1 MQLFF
6 LQKEKRV
13 PLLRKATAM
22 RLFDTHAHLLDE
34 RFDEDREAVMAS
46 LPGKDIAYML
56 EACTQVP
63 DAENTLAFVR
73 KYPFVVAALGTHPHE
88 AAGMTDTHLTQLETL
103 LNDEKAVAVGEIGLD
118 YHYDFSPRDVQ
129 KKWFSEQ
136 LTLARAKKLP
146 AVLHVREADGD
157 ALSLLRAQKDGLT
170 GVMHCFSGSY
180 ETAKACLDLG
190 LYIAFGGALTFQNAK
205 KALEIA
211 AKLPTDRLL
220 IETDCPYMTPVPYR
234 GKRNDPS
241 LVRLVCEKLAELRS
255 MDAEEVAQITLQNG
269 LRLFGM
275 DAE

>member
-1 MQLFF
+1 
-6 LQKEKRV
+6 
-13 PLLRKATAM
+13 M
-22 RLFDTHAHLLDE
+22 RLFDTHAHLLDD
-34 RFDEDREAVMAS
+34 RFDEDREAVVAF
-46 LPGKDIAYML
+46 LPEKNIAYML

-63 DAENTLAFVR
+63 DAEKTLAFAH

-88 AAGMTDTHLTQLETL
+88 AAGMETEHLTLLETL
-103 LNDEKAVAVGEIGLD
+103 LNDKKAVAVGEIGLD

-136 LTLARAKKLP
+136 LTLARSKKLP

-157 ALSLLRAQKDGLT
+157 ALTMLRAQRDGLK

-180 ETAKACLDLG
+180 ETAKSCLDLG

-211 AKLPTDRLL
+211 GKLPMDRLL
-220 IETDCPYMTPVPYR
+220 IETDCPYMTPVPFR

-241 LVRLVCEKLAELRS
+241 LVQLVCEKLAEIRK
-255 MDAEEVAQITLQNG
+255 MDVEEVAEVTLQNG

-275 DAE
+275 A

>member
-1 MQLFF
+1 
-6 LQKEKRV
+6 
-13 PLLRKATAM
+13 M

-34 RFDEDREAVMAS
+34 RFDEDREAIMAS
-46 LPGKDIAYML
+46 LPEKNIAYML

-63 DAENTLAFVR
+63 DAEKTLAFAH

-88 AAGMTDTHLTQLETL
+88 AAGMADAHLALLETL
-103 LNDEKAVAVGEIGLD
+103 LSDEKAVAAGEIGLD

-205 KALEIA
+205 RALEIA
-211 AKLPTDRLL
+211 AKLPMDRLL
-220 IETDCPYMTPVPYR
+220 IETDCPYMTPVPFR

-241 LVRLVCEKLAELRS
+241 LVRLVCEKLAELRQ
-255 MDAEEVAQITLQNG
+255 MDVEEVAELTLQNG
-269 LRLFGM
+269 LRLFQM
-275 DAE
+275 A

>member
-1 MQLFF
+1 
-6 LQKEKRV
+6 
-13 PLLRKATAM
+13 M

-34 RFDEDREAVMAS
+34 RFDEDRAEVMAS
-46 LPGKDIAYML
+46 LPEKDIAYVL

-63 DAENTLAFVR
+63 DAEKTLAFAR

-88 AAGMTDTHLTQLETL
+88 AAGMGKEHLTLLETL
-103 LNDEKAVAVGEIGLD
+103 LSDEKAVAVGEIGLD
-118 YHYDFSPRDVQ
+118 YHYDFSPREVQ
-129 KKWFSEQ
+129 RMWFSEQ

-146 AVLHVREADGD
+146 VVLHVREADGD
-157 ALSLLRAQKDGLT
+157 ALAMLRAQKDGLT

-180 ETAKACLDLG
+180 ETAKVCLDLG

-211 AKLPTDRLL
+211 AKLPMDRLL

-241 LVRLVCEKLAELRS
+241 LVRLVCEKLAEIRQ
-255 MDAEEVAQITLQNG
+255 MDVEEAAQITLQNG
-269 LRLFGM
+269 LRLFRM
-275 DAE
+275 NAE

>member
-1 MQLFF
+1 
-6 LQKEKRV
+6 
-13 PLLRKATAM
+13 M

-34 RFDEDREAVMAS
+34 RFDEEREELVSS
-46 LPGKDIAYML
+46 LPEKDIAYVL

-63 DAENTLAFVR
+63 DAEKTLSFAH

-88 AAGMTDTHLTQLETL
+88 AAGMRKEHLMLLESL
-103 LNDEKAVAVGEIGLD
+103 LSDEKAVAVGEIGLD

-129 KKWFSEQ
+129 QMRFSEQ
-136 LTLARAKKLP
+136 LTLSRAKKLP

-157 ALSLLRAQKDGLT
+157 ALSMLRAQKDGLT

-211 AKLPTDRLL
+211 AKLPMDRLL
-220 IETDCPYMTPVPYR
+220 IETDCPYMTPVPFR

-241 LVRLVCEKLAELRS
+241 LVRLVCEKLAELRR
-255 MDAEEVAQITLQNG
+255 MDVEEVAEITLQNG

-275 DAE
+275 RE